1 MYEEKDYIL
10 RLIHEIIRTIAKLIF
25 HVDWDK
31 EENEDIPLELKQHY
45 KKLTAMIDEGKIND
59 AENLLTDCLD
69 AGDLH
74 RFRLAL
80 AFYDYLNKKDASF
93 LEENN
98 FSRKEVA
105 DGLKYSVN
113 LYGYGSM
120 LEAFT
125 EDLQ

>member
-10 RLIHEIIRTIAKLIF
+10 RLIHEIIRTIAKLVF
-25 HVDWDK
+25 HADWDK
-31 EENEDIPLELKQHY
+31 EENEDIPAELRQQY

-59 AENLLTDCLD
+59 AENQLADCLD
-69 AGDLH
+69 TGDLH
-74 RFRLAL
+74 KFRLAL
-80 AFYDYLNKKDASF
+80 AFYDYLNKKSASF